1 MRITDFER
9 TAIVN
14 AVRQFDANAP
24 IWLFG
29 SRTDDRKKGGD
40 IDIAVL
46 SNNIGV
52 MEKIKI
58 RQSITDS
65 IGDQK
70 IDIVVSKDGSDPFFH
85 LAVKTGITL
94 HE

>member
-9 TAIVN
+9 AAIID
-14 AVRQFDANAP
+14 AVRQFDADAP
-24 IWLFG
+24 VWLFG
-29 SRTDDRKKGGD
+29 SRADDRKKGGD
-40 IDIAVL
+40 IDVAIL
-46 SNNIGV
+46 SKKIDV

-58 RQSITDS
+58 RRSITDS

-70 IDIVVSKDGSDPFFH
+70 IDIVVSKDGLDPFFH

-94 HE
+94 YE

>member
-9 TAIVN
+9 AIIID
-14 AVRQFDANAP
+14 AVRQFDTNAP

-29 SRTDDRKKGGD
+29 SRVDDRKKGGD

-58 RQSITDS
+58 RRSITDS

-70 IDIVVSKDGSDPFFH
+70 IDVVVSKDGLDPFFH
-85 LAVKTGITL
+85 LAVKTGVAL